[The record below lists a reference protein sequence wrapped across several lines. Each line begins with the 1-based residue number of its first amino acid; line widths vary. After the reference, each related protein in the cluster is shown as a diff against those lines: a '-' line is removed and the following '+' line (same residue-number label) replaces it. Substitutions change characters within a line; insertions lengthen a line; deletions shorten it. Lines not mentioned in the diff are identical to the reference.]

1 MASIIVQ
8 WSIKVINHRLMAS
21 DRPMETGA
29 TAAWISSK
37 KLKKGKNKNNQQYLS
52 NTLYLILTD
61 LVAYVLISLI
71 C

>member
-37 KLKKGKNKNNQQYLS
+37 KLKKGKNNQQYLS
-52 NTLYLILTD
+52 NTLYLIMTD